1 MKGRRTAWLPAA
13 MMAFLNDDLLGAG
26 LVLAGAGG
34 FFHFDVVGTDEA
46 P

>member
-13 MMAFLNDDLLGAG
+13 MMAFLNDHLLAAG

-34 FFHFDVVGTDEA
+34 FFHFEVVA
-46 P
+46 PTKLP